1 MFHCGMVGVVFGSC
15 LYLQEY
21 EQGDVETK
29 RQILSNLD
37 KYGVKNCSWVH
48 QLSKSTKTHNA
59 HTEDVIRNFYTRP
72 LRCMFFCCH
81 VAALHVACTL
91 SGSRRS
97 AIFKI
102 EGVDES
108 SLANDDMKQQLL
120 EEILTMCELRFGHA
134 RQTQLHDKFDVLSKY
149 YFVHSQGQKQT
160 TGTVEEQTLDSSC
173 TGMKGMQVKDK
184 AAMDIMMGKT
194 SSANRPDPENVSSSF
209 SEASESFKLL
219 LKDKA
224 RLAANLE
231 DLKFLKHK
239 MNSLYKNDPVW
250 TKKIEELANACVSL
264 DSF

>member
-1 MFHCGMVGVVFGSC
+1 MFAHAACGHDWPGDHHWFTISVWWQSQILAATIGRM
-15 LYLQEY
+15 YLAICGQRLDT
-21 EQGDVETK
+21 QGQIRSRPVLHSLKRMRLRMRLLFDVETK
-29 RQILSNLD
+29 RQILPNLD

-173 TGMKGMQVKDK
+173 TGMKGMQVKNK

-194 SSANRPDPENVSSSF
+194 SSANRPDPE
-209 SEASESFKLL
+209 
-219 LKDKA
+219 
-224 RLAANLE
+224 
-231 DLKFLKHK
+231 
-239 MNSLYKNDPVW
+239 SLY
-250 TKKIEELANACVSL
+250 CL
-264 DSF
+264 DQED

>member
-1 MFHCGMVGVVFGSC
+1 MFHCGMVGAVFGSC

-37 KYGVKNCSWVH
+37 KYGVKNYSWVH

-134 RQTQLHDKFDVLSKY
+134 RQTQLHDKFDILSKY

-194 SSANRPDPENVSSSF
+194 SRIQRTSALPFLRHLKASSCCS
-209 SEASESFKLL
+209 
-219 LKDKA
+219 
-224 RLAANLE
+224 RTRRGW
-231 DLKFLKHK
+231 
-239 MNSLYKNDPVW
+239 PQIW
-250 TKKIEELANACVSL
+250 KISN
-264 DSF
+264 F